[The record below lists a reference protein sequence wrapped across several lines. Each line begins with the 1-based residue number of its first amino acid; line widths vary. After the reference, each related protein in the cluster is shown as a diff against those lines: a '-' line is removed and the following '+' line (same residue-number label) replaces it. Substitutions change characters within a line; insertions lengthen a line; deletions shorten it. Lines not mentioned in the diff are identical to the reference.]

1 MLRVMEMG
9 EGVHRIEGPDGTV
22 VGWIR
27 GRTVAFRGFG
37 DIASALDAASPA
49 SAALEKV
56 LRRQYPG
63 WPHYEVAR
71 DTLRVVHD
79 GAYEWV
85 SDGTAPIARLIRPG
99 DGPPDDFGLEFA
111 LPSYASEGV
120 AIAAAHG
127 LYIALA
133 GHLDTIAADDA
144 APGGAP
150 AAHAATA

>member
-9 EGVHRIEGPDGTV
+9 EGIHRIEAPDGAV

-27 GRTVAFRGFG
+27 GRTVAFRGFA
-37 DIASALDAASPA
+37 DVDAAIDAAGPA

-71 DTLRVVHD
+71 EKLRLVHD

-85 SDGTAPIARLIRPG
+85 SDGSAPIARLIRPRE
-99 DGPPDDFGLEFA
+99 DRDEDYGLEFA

-120 AIAAAHG
+120 AISAAQSLWLALSAHVAGTVGAIVPDAGEG
-127 LYIALA
+127 L
-133 GHLDTIAADDA
+133 
-144 APGGAP
+144 
-150 AAHAATA
+150 AATA

>member
-9 EGVHRIEGPDGTV
+9 EGLHRIEGPDGTV

-27 GRTVAFRGFG
+27 GRTVAFRGFA
-37 DIASALDAASPA
+37 DVDATLDAASPA
-49 SAALEKV
+49 SVALEKV

-71 DTLRVVHD
+71 EKLRLVHD

-85 SDGTAPIARLIRPG
+85 SDGSAPIARLIRPA
-99 DGPPDDFGLEFA
+99 DGAREDFGLEFA

-133 GHLDTIAADDA
+133 EHLGGIEAVGTPPEMEEAAA
-144 APGGAP
+144 SA
-150 AAHAATA
+150 

>member
-9 EGVHRIEGPDGTV
+9 EGIHRIEGPDGTV

-27 GRTVAFRGFG
+27 GRTVAFRGFS
-37 DIASALDAASPA
+37 DVDAALDAASPA

-71 DTLRVVHD
+71 EKLRLVHD

-85 SDGTAPIARLIRPG
+85 SDGSAPIARLIRPV
-99 DGPPDDFGLEFA
+99 DGKRDDYGLEFA

-127 LYIALA
+127 LYNALA
-133 GHLDTIAADDA
+133 GHLGGLTDVDAPPVMEGAAA
-144 APGGAP
+144 VA
-150 AAHAATA
+150 